1 VLYVLAPDDAKNTLE
16 KKLACDLV
24 YMVVMH
30 KSLLKTMMSQYQK
43 YFLGIKVASA

>member
-1 VLYVLAPDDAKNTLE
+1 LGVLATDDAKNTLE
-16 KKLACDLV
+16 KELACDLV

-30 KSLLKTMMSQYQK
+30 KSWLKTVMSQYQG